1 MNNYNISFSDIIN
14 KSYFKNDQQEN
25 VLKAISILI
34 PNFNH
39 SFINI
44 DTTYNCNFLNQIPM
58 SNNYESPAKNL
69 LTNKELKEL
78 LKIQLE
84 NELAIEVQ
92 IPSIKVNE
100 KNINIDIVRCYC
112 IILYYLIFQIY
123 LFIIINLI
131 MIFIFKI

>member
-1 MNNYNISFSDIIN
+1 MDNYNISFNDIIN

-25 VLKAISILI
+25 VLKAINILM
-34 PNFNH
+34 PNFKP

-58 SNNYESPAKNL
+58 SNNYESPVKEL
-69 LTNKELKEL
+69 LTNKELKNL
-78 LKIQLE
+78 LKTQFQ

-92 IPSIKVNE
+92 IPSIKINE
-100 KNINIDIVRCYC
+100 KNINTDIVRYYC
-112 IILYYLIFQIY
+112 IIFYYLIFQIY

-131 MIFIFKI
+131 IIFIFKM

>member
-1 MNNYNISFSDIIN
+1 MDNYNISFNDIIN

-25 VLKAISILI
+25 VLKAINILM
-34 PNFNH
+34 PNFKP

-58 SNNYESPAKNL
+58 SNNYESPVKEL
-69 LTNKELKEL
+69 LTNKELKNL
-78 LKIQLE
+78 LKTQFQ

-92 IPSIKVNE
+92 IPSIKINE
-100 KNINIDIVRCYC
+100 KNINTDIVRCYC
-112 IILYYLIFQIY
+112 IIFYYLIFQIY

-131 MIFIFKI
+131 IIFIFKM